1 MPQTHPIR
9 SNTRIDIVIPA
20 APKDVAVLPYTIEGA
35 RRNVLHPI
43 GNIAIVA
50 PDDCNIRKLCEQYK
64 CVFFD
69 EAAVVPIAKN
79 KIDYSVNGMDR
90 SGWIFQQ
97 LIKFSG
103 NVVCSEEHYL
113 VIDADTVFIRPN
125 VFKEN
130 GKTVFHYAD
139 EYHLPYFV
147 AYEKLLGRK
156 AVSSKSFCTHYMLF
170 EKSKVDLLKKTIE
183 ERFKIAWY
191 EAILQHVDRSHT
203 SGFADYETYGN
214 FVLSRFPAHTVMKYW
229 HNYSLSRSVMKKTMQ
244 NDIPKLA
251 AKYNTVSFHS
261 WNHNPSR

>member
-1 MPQTHPIR
+1 MNQAHPVW
-9 SNTRIDIVIPA
+9 SNTRIDILIPA
-20 APKDVAVLPYTIEGA
+20 APKDLSVLPHTIEGA
-35 RRNVLHPI
+35 RRNVRHPI
-43 GNIAIVA
+43 GTIAVVA
-50 PDDCNIRKLCEQYK
+50 PDDPNIRALCKRYK

-79 KIDYSVNGMDR
+79 RIDYTVNGIDR

-103 NVVCSEEHYL
+103 NIVCPEEHYL

-125 VFKEN
+125 AFKEN

-147 AYEKLLGRK
+147 AYEKLLGEK
-156 AVSSKSFCTHYMLF
+156 AVSRKSFCTHYMLF
-170 EKSKVDLLKKTIE
+170 EKTKVDRLKKTIE
-183 ERFKIAWY
+183 ERFRMAWY
-191 EAILQHVDRSHT
+191 DAILQHVDRTHT

-214 FVLSRFPAHTVMKYW
+214 FVLSRYPGQTVMKYW
-229 HNYSLSRSVMKKTMQ
+229 HNRSLARSDMNKTIQ
-244 NDIPKLA
+244 NDLPKLT

-261 WNHNPSR
+261 WNK